1 MEQTKGP
8 AQGLDGQ
15 GSISQS
21 QQVLLRGL
29 FILFLHQDLSPAR
42 SPKLVRTDTGDYVD
56 DPLAAL
62 AKVGRCI
69 CVYSSFQQTSLP

>member
-15 GSISQS
+15 GSISRS
-21 QQVLLRGL
+21 QQVLWGL

-42 SPKLVRTDTGDYVD
+42 SPKSVRTDTGDYVD

-62 AKVGRCI
+62 AKVGRCS